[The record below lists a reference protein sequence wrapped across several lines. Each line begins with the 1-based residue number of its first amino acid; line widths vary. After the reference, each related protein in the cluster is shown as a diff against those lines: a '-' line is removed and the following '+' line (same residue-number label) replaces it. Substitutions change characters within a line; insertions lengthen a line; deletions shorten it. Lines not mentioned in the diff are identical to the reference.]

1 MPFPSG
7 EMLSLS
13 ASCGSAKHLEG
24 ICLQEKKGFFWLG
37 VSALPVCGHSGLA
50 ESIRSSKAP
59 RLLTAGNQDKQD

>member
-24 ICLQEKKGFFWLG
+24 ICLQEKKGFF
-37 VSALPVCGHSGLA
+37 GLA
-50 ESIRSSKAP
+50 FQRFRSVVTVALQKAHGQAK
-59 RLLTAGNQDKQD
+59 LLAF